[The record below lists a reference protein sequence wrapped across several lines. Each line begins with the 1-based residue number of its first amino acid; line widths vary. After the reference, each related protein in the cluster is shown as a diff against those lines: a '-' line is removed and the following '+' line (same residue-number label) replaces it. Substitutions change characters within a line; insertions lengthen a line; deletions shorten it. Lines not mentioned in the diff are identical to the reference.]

1 MGKNKETSELVDAML
16 KLVAFSGV
24 LSVGIVAPNA
34 IQALDK
40 PLKIFFSKLDK
51 RSREREYYR
60 LVRYMR
66 QQNLLSP
73 VDNTKNYQHGLI
85 LSEKG
90 LKRVKQA
97 NINSLTIDMQDVWDE
112 KWRIVLF
119 DIPEVSKRNR
129 DYFTTKLK
137 SLGFV
142 QLQRS
147 VWIHSFPC
155 REKIAS
161 ITEHCGVRKYITYIE
176 TSHIDSSN
184 ILKTRYNFKF

>member
-1 MGKNKETSELVDAML
+1 MGKNKETSGLVDGLLRLA
-16 KLVAFSGV
+16 AFGGV

-40 PLKIFFSKLDK
+40 PLKIFFSRLDK

-60 LVRYMR
+60 LVRYMK

-73 VDNTKNYQHGLI
+73 GDNTKNYMHGLV

-90 LKRVKQA
+90 LRRAKQA
-97 NINSLTIDMQDVWDE
+97 NIDWLTLKKQAKWDN

-119 DIPEVSKRNR
+119 DIPEMHKKNR
-129 DYFTTKLK
+129 DYFTLKLK
-137 SLGFV
+137 NLGFV

-147 VWIHSFPC
+147 VWVYPFPC
-155 REKIAS
+155 REEIAN
-161 ITEHCGVRKYITYIE
+161 IAEHYSVRKYITYIE
-176 TSHIDSSN
+176 TSHIDSSTD
-184 ILKTRYNFKF
+184 LKTRYDFKF